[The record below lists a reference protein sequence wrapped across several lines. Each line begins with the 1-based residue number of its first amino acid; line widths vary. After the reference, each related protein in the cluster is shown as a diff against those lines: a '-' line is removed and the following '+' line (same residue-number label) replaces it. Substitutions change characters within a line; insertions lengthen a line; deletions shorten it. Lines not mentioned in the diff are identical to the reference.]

1 MSENVLEVLRKTKII
16 VTLGQSSSSKQT
28 LIELIHAGMDIARI
42 SDRFIKQ
49 DKTEILNNLKEAVK
63 ETGKQVGVMVSL
75 RESDIRIGTFKD
87 TPITLKKNE
96 IVHVS
101 KQGNKNCTLWCNNK
115 DLFSL
120 TQPGDK
126 LLVDFGKIILTVLDK
141 PINVNRSDSDLS
153 SCHYHAEP
161 DSSKIGNTMFMLNS
175 SSPILKTKKNSSL
188 SGEFQRFKRLP
199 KGDQMPKVLICRV
212 ENDCVISIHKPVHI
226 CSSRPSQ
233 TSSNDA
239 SIAED
244 FKLIEWANNNDID
257 FIVIRQVNNW
267 EDLDFLLNLISPNT
281 KKIFGLQNKNS
292 FDLFENIL
300 NRSDGVVVGRGTLAL
315 ETSLADVCRIQK
327 KVVKKCNE
335 LNKPVII
342 STQLLENMVI
352 NKFPTRSEV
361 TDVTNAVLDGAD
373 ALLLT
378 GETAYGTDPVGS
390 LKYCIRICQEA
401 EKHLKYSDQCR
412 IIKKIL
418 GKNLS
423 VTENTCYSA
432 VTTVL
437 SINAKAIVCL
447 TESGSTAQVISRFMP
462 PCAIIALTNCQKT
475 ERQLK
480 LVRGVFP
487 FFVSEVTEEDLLQR
501 INFVIKTHKFALI
514 DDYFVLVGGINCNFE
529 AGNTCSMR
537 ILRVG

>member
-1 MSENVLEVLRKTKII
+1 MSENTPDALRKTKII

-28 LIELIHAGMDIARI
+28 LVELIHAGMDVARI

-49 DKTEILNNLKEAVK
+49 DKTEILNNLREAMN

-87 TPITLKKNE
+87 SPVTLKKNE
-96 IVHVS
+96 IVHIS
-101 KQGNKNCTLWCNNK
+101 KKGNRNCALWCSNK
-115 DLFSL
+115 DLFSF

-141 PINVNRSDSDLS
+141 PITVNRSDSDLS
-153 SCHYHAEP
+153 HCHYHPEP

-175 SSPILKTKKNSSL
+175 SSPIKMKKKKSSL

-199 KGDQMPKVLICRV
+199 KEDQMSKELICRV
-212 ENDCVISIHKPVHI
+212 ENDCVISVHKPVHI

-267 EDLDFLLNLISPNT
+267 EDLDFLLNLINPST

-292 FDLFENIL
+292 FDLFESIL
-300 NRSDGVVVGRGTLAL
+300 SRSDGVVIGRGTLAL

-327 KVVKKCNE
+327 KVVKRCNE
-335 LNKPVII
+335 LCKPVII

-352 NKFPTRSEV
+352 NKLPTRSEV

-373 ALLLT
+373 ALVLT
-378 GETAYGTDPVGS
+378 GETAYGADPVGS

-401 EKHLKYSDQCR
+401 EKYLKHSEQCR
-412 IIKKIL
+412 NIKKIL
-418 GKNLS
+418 GKKLT

-447 TESGSTAQVISRFMP
+447 TESGSTAQVISRLMP
-462 PCAIIALTNCQKT
+462 PCPIIALTNSQKT

-480 LVRGVFP
+480 IVKGVFP
-487 FFVSEVTEEDLLQR
+487 FFVYEVNEEDLLKR
-501 INFVIKTHKFALI
+501 IYMVLKDNKFVST
-514 DDYFVLVGGINCNFE
+514 DDYFVLLGGINCNFE